1 MTIKNVC
8 FLNAFLFYGLEVK
21 NHAVGYLVRTIP
33 FILDVL
39 QFFVH
44 QLLFVDFDGQV
55 KHNQKAAAEF
65 EQKKHEEAAEWHE

>member
-8 FLNAFLFYGLEVK
+8 VLNAFLFYVLEVS
-21 NHAVGYLVRTIP
+21 NDAIGYLVRTIL
-33 FILDVL
+33 IVLDVL

-65 EQKKHEEAAEWHE
+65 EQKKHAEAAEWHE

>member
-8 FLNAFLFYGLEVK
+8 FIPVFLFYVLEVIENK
-21 NHAVGYLVRTIP
+21 NADRYLVRTILTV
-33 FILDVL
+33 LDVL

-55 KHNQKAAAEF
+55 KHNQNAAAEF
-65 EQKKHEEAAEWHE
+65 EQKKHAEAAE

>member
-8 FLNAFLFYGLEVK
+8 VLNAFLFYGLEVN

-39 QFFVH
+39 QCFAH
-44 QLLFVDFDGQV
+44 PLLSVDFYG
-55 KHNQKAAAEF
+55 KAKLNRKAVSDF
-65 EQKKHEEAAEWHE
+65 GQKKHEEPE

>member
-8 FLNAFLFYGLEVK
+8 FLTAFLFYFLEVS
-21 NHAVGYLVRTIP
+21 NNAVRYLVRTIP
-33 FILDVL
+33 FILDVF
-39 QFFVH
+39 QFVAH

-65 EQKKHEEAAEWHE
+65 EQKKHAEAVE